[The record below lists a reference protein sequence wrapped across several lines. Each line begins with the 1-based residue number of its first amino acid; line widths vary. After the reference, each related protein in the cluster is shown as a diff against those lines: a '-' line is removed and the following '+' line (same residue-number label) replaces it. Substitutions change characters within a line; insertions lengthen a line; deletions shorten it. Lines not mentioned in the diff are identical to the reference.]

1 MPSMTK
7 VLLPTINWPFCFR
20 SRASDIFSS
29 TQRWPEGG
37 DPLWII
43 NSPLNLDIT
52 SSPFKGYDCV
62 VALIELNKLSSSVIA
77 MLKKDIVSAVSKP

>member
-1 MPSMTK
+1 
-7 VLLPTINWPFCFR
+7 
-20 SRASDIFSS
+20 
-29 TQRWPEGG
+29 
-37 DPLWII
+37 
-43 NSPLNLDIT
+43 LNLDIT